1 MPAATAK
8 HPQTVKEFLSVQRCP
23 PAGRIGRVAIVS
35 DSLPERNGVGAYY
48 CDLRDQMRARGV
60 EASLICPDPDKDF
73 NKFPLPGDATQRIW
87 IPSYR
92 RFKREMKAL
101 DPEVIIAATPGP
113 YGLVAAR
120 FARLLRIPLIVG
132 FHTHFSGVTDQYE
145 SFLLRGFSRFYFN
158 LADKILFR
166 YGDLVLANS
175 EAMVKL
181 ASRLGARRAE
191 VMGTLLPKAALEHAP
206 TPIRDRVE
214 SVLFAGRLA
223 PEKRVHWVI
232 EAARQLPDIAFRI
245 AGEGPLRSNVQ
256 AAASELPN
264 LSYVGWVS
272 RDALLAEMDR
282 ADLLVLPSVVES
294 FGTVALEAM
303 ARERLALVTPT
314 CGIVEWPVLADAL
327 YKLDADEDLT
337 AGIRRIAEL
346 PAEAR
351 RESALR
357 ARKAALDLNE
367 NSLMH
372 WFGILEVDDGADDHD
387 GFQGDSD

>member
-1 MPAATAK
+1 M
-8 HPQTVKEFLSVQRCP
+8 Q
-23 PAGRIGRVAIVS
+23 
-35 DSLPERNGVGAYY
+35 
-48 CDLRDQMRARGV
+48 
-60 EASLICPDPDKDF
+60 
-73 NKFPLPGDATQRIW
+73 
-87 IPSYR
+87 
-92 RFKREMKAL
+92 AL

-113 YGLVAAR
+113 YGLVSAW
-120 FARLLRIPLIVG
+120 FARRRRVPLIVG

-158 LADKILFR
+158 LADKVLFR

-175 EAMVKL
+175 EAMVEL
-181 ASRLGARRAE
+181 ARRLGARRAE
-191 VMGTLLPKAALEHAP
+191 IMGTLLPHAAVEPAA

-232 EAARQLPDIAFRI
+232 EAARQLPDIEFRI
-245 AGEGPLRSNVQ
+245 AGEGPLRSDVET
-256 AAASELPN
+256 AASELPN
-264 LSYVGWVS
+264 LSYLGWVS

-314 CGIVEWPVLADAL
+314 CGIVEWPVLSEAL
-327 YKLDADEDLT
+327 FKLDADEDLT
-337 AGIRRIAEL
+337 AGIRRIAAL

-351 RESALR
+351 REAAFR
-357 ARKAALDLNE
+357 AREAALLLNE

-372 WFGILEVDDGADDHD
+372 WFGILETNDGENDDG
-387 GFQGDSD
+387 S